1 VDPKKKEPKPT
12 AAPGMNM
19 NDDAL
24 EKKATPQDV
33 RGDDATSVTRL
44 FLDRTP
50 ED

>member
-1 VDPKKKEPKPT
+1 MKQKKPEPT
-12 AAPGMNM
+12 VAPGMNM

-24 EKKATPQDV
+24 EKQATPQDI
-33 RGDDATSVTRL
+33 RKDDATSVTRL